1 MRSRKQPRQRAL
13 VLLLTAA
20 VLVVTSEVF
29 NSGGPAVLLR
39 LIENHASDEGW
50 FWTRFI
56 VSGVLVP
63 AGCCAVVAYLHPRRN
78 IALWT
83 GREVWE
89 LSGALVLAWL
99 SVLMLRGFHGID
111 YLVPR
116 WFVQMYFTIMLLWLI
131 AFPAALV
138 AVVSRW
144 LFNRANSMPDRSGV

>member
-20 VLVVTSEVF
+20 VLFVTAEVF

-39 LIENHASDEGW
+39 LIESHSSDEGW

-56 VSGVLVP
+56 VSGVFVP
-63 AGCCAVVAYLHPRRN
+63 AGCCAVVAYLHPRRRV
-78 IALWT
+78 ALWT
-83 GREVWE
+83 GREVLE

-116 WFVQMYFTIMLLWLI
+116 WFVQFYFTILLLCLI
-131 AFPAALV
+131 AFPAALIV
-138 AVVSRW
+138 VVSRW
-144 LFNRANSMPDRSGV
+144 LFNRASSAPDQSGV